1 MISINGLNK
10 FRDFFSEYDNNYVLI
25 GGTACAIIFDEIGET
40 FRATKD
46 LDIVLIVENINDEFG
61 RKLWDFIK
69 SAGYVVETGQK
80 KKCFYRFK
88 DPQNSDYPKMIE
100 LFSKNQ
106 NISLPEEVHLIP
118 IHVSDEISSL
128 SAILLN
134 DDYYQF
140 LIRGKRVIDGISVLD
155 EKYLIPFKTK
165 AWCELIERKNQGEE
179 GLSRHIKKHCK
190 DVDNLISLLPSNTRV
205 EISGMVKDDMQTFV
219 DDILT
224 SEFVPGNVDA
234 EKLHNVLKRVYLK
247 KDN

>member
-10 FRDFFSEYDNNYVLI
+10 FREFFAQYENNYVLI
-25 GGTACAIIFDEIGET
+25 GGTACAIIFDEIGED

-61 RKLWDFIK
+61 KKLWEFIK
-69 SAGYVVETGQK
+69 DAGYEVEFGQE

-88 DPQNSDYPKMIE
+88 NPKNNDFPKMIE
-100 LFSKNQ
+100 LFSRNQ
-106 NISLPEEVHLIP
+106 NISLPEDIHLIP

-140 LIRGKRVIDGISVLD
+140 MLAGKRVIDGISVLD
-155 EKYLIPFKTK
+155 EKYLIPFKAK
-165 AWCELIERKNQGEE
+165 AWCELVERKKQGEE
-179 GLSRHIKKHCK
+179 GQSRHIKKHCK
-190 DVDNLISLLPSNTRV
+190 DIASLVRLLPADTKV
-205 EISGMVKDDMQTFV
+205 ELFGMVKKDMQSFV

-224 SEFVPGNVDA
+224 SEFMPGNVEGA
-234 EKLHNVLKRVYLK
+234 KLHGLLKEIYL
-247 KDN
+247 

>member
-10 FRDFFSEYDNNYVLI
+10 FREFFAQYENNYVLI
-25 GGTACAIIFDEIGET
+25 GGTACAIIFDEIGED

-61 RKLWDFIK
+61 KKLWEFIK
-69 SAGYVVETGQK
+69 NAGYEVEFGQE

-88 DPQNSDYPKMIE
+88 NPKNNDFPKMIE
-100 LFSKNQ
+100 LFSRNQ
-106 NISLPEEVHLIP
+106 NISLPEDIHLIP

-140 LIRGKRVIDGISVLD
+140 MLAGKRVIDGISVLD
-155 EKYLIPFKTK
+155 EKYLIPFKAK
-165 AWCELIERKNQGEE
+165 AWCELVERKKQGEE
-179 GLSRHIKKHCK
+179 GQSRHIKKHCK
-190 DVDNLISLLPSNTRV
+190 DIASLVRLLPVDTKV
-205 EISGMVKDDMQTFV
+205 ELFGMVKKDMQSFV

-224 SEFVPGNVDA
+224 SEFVPGNVEA
-234 EKLHNVLKRVYLK
+234 TKLHSMLRGIYL
-247 KDN
+247 

>member
-10 FRDFFSEYDNNYVLI
+10 FREFFAQYENNYVLI
-25 GGTACAIIFDEIGET
+25 GGTACAIIFDEIGED

-61 RKLWDFIK
+61 KKLWEFIK
-69 SAGYVVETGQK
+69 DAGYEVEFGQE

-88 DPQNSDYPKMIE
+88 NPKNNDFPKMIE
-100 LFSKNQ
+100 LFSRNQ
-106 NISLPEEVHLIP
+106 NISLPEDIHLIP

-140 LIRGKRVIDGISVLD
+140 MLAGKRVIDGISVLD
-155 EKYLIPFKTK
+155 EKYLIPFKAK
-165 AWCELIERKNQGEE
+165 AWCELVERKKQGEE
-179 GLSRHIKKHCK
+179 RQSRHIKKHCK
-190 DVDNLISLLPSNTRV
+190 DIASLVRLLPADTKV
-205 EISGMVKDDMQTFV
+205 ELFGMVKKDMQSFV

-224 SEFVPGNVDA
+224 SEFMPGNVEGA
-234 EKLHNVLKRVYLK
+234 KLHGLLKEIYL
-247 KDN
+247 

>member
-10 FRDFFSEYDNNYVLI
+10 FREFFAQYENNYVLI
-25 GGTACAIIFDEIGET
+25 GGTACAIIFDEIGED

-61 RKLWDFIK
+61 KKLWDFIK
-69 SAGYVVETGQK
+69 NAEYEVEFGQE

-88 DPQNSDYPKMIE
+88 NPKNNDFPKMIE
-100 LFSKNQ
+100 LFSRNQ
-106 NISLPEEVHLIP
+106 NISLPEDIHLIP

-140 LIRGKRVIDGISVLD
+140 MLAGKRVIDGISVLD
-155 EKYLIPFKTK
+155 EKYLIPFKAK
-165 AWCELIERKNQGEE
+165 AWCELVERKKQGEE
-179 GLSRHIKKHCK
+179 GQSRHIKKHCK
-190 DVDNLISLLPSNTRV
+190 DIASLVRLLPADTKV
-205 EISGMVKDDMQTFV
+205 ELFGMVKKDMQTFV

-224 SEFVPGNVDA
+224 SEFVPGNV
-234 EKLHNVLKRVYLK
+234 ESTKLHSLLKEIYL
-247 KDN
+247 